1 MPAQWNLGL
10 FLLPLAVVASVY
22 ISFLFAALLL
32 PQLYLVPAQTLNYAP
47 ICIGAITIVSVV
59 GRIFPKQGGRHWFK
73 GPIKTITDEELS
85 ARVER
90 EGRASVDE
98 GQAAMLNTSYV
109 GRKVD

>member
-1 MPAQWNLGL
+1 MT
-10 FLLPLAVVASVY
+10 
-22 ISFLFAALLL
+22 
-32 PQLYLVPAQTLNYAP
+32 AQTLNYAP

-59 GRIFPKQGGRHWFK
+59 GWIFPKWGGRHWFK
-73 GPIKTITDEELS
+73 GPIKTITDEDLRS

-98 GQAAMLNTSYV
+98 GQAAMSNTTYG